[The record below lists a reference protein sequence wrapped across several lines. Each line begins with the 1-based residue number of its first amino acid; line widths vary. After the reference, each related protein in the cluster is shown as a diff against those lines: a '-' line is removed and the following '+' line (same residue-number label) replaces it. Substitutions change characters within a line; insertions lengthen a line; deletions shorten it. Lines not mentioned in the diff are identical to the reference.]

1 MLLTSSTIITALEIV
16 IIVEIVANRLS
27 LCIIVAWYANYV
39 SEKHN
44 TKSSSLVSCSS
55 AKQFTLII
63 TFTVNV
69 NG

>member
-27 LCIIVAWYANYV
+27 LCIIVAWYTNYV

-55 AKQFTLII
+55 ANQFTLII

>member
-1 MLLTSSTIITALEIV
+1 MLLTSSTIIIALEIV

-27 LCIIVAWYANYV
+27 LCIIVVWYTNYV

-44 TKSSSLVSCSS
+44 TKSSSLVSCSR
-55 AKQFTLII
+55 AKQFILII